1 MEMIQDFQDWAV
13 EYEDEPGR
21 QRVVSKELIDFY
33 VTSYIE
39 EMERMKEFT
48 GQDIMTFQLNWE

>member
-1 MEMIQDFQDWAV
+1 MIQDFQDWAV